1 MSIHAALMGE
11 AICIAIALTTGCW
24 LIGWILDEIEKKM

>member
-1 MSIHAALMGE
+1 MSLYVALMGE

-24 LIGWILDEIEKKM
+24 LIGWVLDEIERR